1 MARRPRI
8 DFVGY
13 HHIVNRG
20 VNRSDIFAAP
30 QDKEMF
36 LSILCKAC
44 KVYDVIVH
52 DYCLM
57 DNHYHILIENL
68 KENLSLF
75 MRQINANYAIYF
87 NKKYKRTGHLWQG
100 RFKSWYI
107 LQESYLYQ
115 TIRYIEYNPI
125 KAKISYEIGEYPYTL
140 GSLLLSRAE
149 IIPCT
154 QHSIMI
160 RQYKLKELFDFL
172 GKPLEDDEITAL
184 QEEKNKKLSKDI
196 DDVKQERSVKLEV
209 YFSKVKSKKERN
221 LAMKKAYM
229 DGYTQS
235 SIAKEL
241 GVSSALVSYNIKNL
255 KFDT

>member
-8 DFVGY
+8 DITGY

-20 VNRSDIFAAP
+20 VNRTDVFLSP

-36 LSILCKAC
+36 LAILCKAC
-44 KVYDVIVH
+44 KLYDVIVH

-57 DNHYHILIENL
+57 DNHYHILVENS

-107 LQESYLYQ
+107 LQDTYLYQ
-115 TIRYIEYNPI
+115 TIKYIEYNPI
-125 KAKISYEIGEYPYTL
+125 KAKITSEIGEYPYTL
-140 GSLLLSRAE
+140 GSTLLSKIEA
-149 IIPCT
+149 IPCAKNSLMSE
-154 QHSIMI
+154 QYSI
-160 RQYKLKELFDFL
+160 KELADFL
-172 GKPLEDDEITAL
+172 NKPLSEDEIKAL
-184 QEEKNKKLSKDI
+184 EEEKNKKFNKKNDSI
-196 DDVKQERSVKLEV
+196 KQERSKKIED
-209 YFSKVKSKKERN
+209 YFSANMSKAERN
-221 LAMKKAYM
+221 IAMRDAFL
-229 DGYTQS
+229 DGYPQTV
-235 SIAKEL
+235 IAKEL
-241 GVSSALVSYNIKNL
+241 GVTSALVSYNIKNL

>member
-8 DFVGY
+8 DFAGY

-20 VNRSDIFAAP
+20 VNQTNIFATS
-30 QDKEMF
+30 QDKDMF
-36 LSILCKAC
+36 LAILCKAC
-44 KVYDVIVH
+44 KLYDIVVH

-57 DNHYHILIENL
+57 DNHYHILVENT

-75 MRQINANYAIYF
+75 MRQINSNYAIYF

-107 LQESYLYQ
+107 LQDIYLYQ

-125 KAKISYEIGEYPYTL
+125 KAKMSAEIGEYSYTL
-140 GSLLLSRAE
+140 GSTLLSKMEVISCAKN
-149 IIPCT
+149 
-154 QHSIMI
+154 SLMI
-160 RQYKLKELFDFL
+160 KQYSLKELADFL
-172 GKPLEDDEITAL
+172 DKSLSQNELEAL
-184 QEEKNKKLSKDI
+184 EEEKNKKLNKN
-196 DDVKQERSVKLEV
+196 DDSIRQERSKRIEE
-209 YFSKVKSKKERN
+209 YFSTSMSKVERN
-221 LAMKKAYM
+221 IAMHKAYS
-229 DGYTQS
+229 DGYTQN

-241 GVSSALVSYNIKNL
+241 GVTSALVSYNIKNL

>member
-8 DFVGY
+8 DLAGY

-20 VNRSDIFAAP
+20 VNRTNIFATS
-30 QDKEMF
+30 QDKDMF
-36 LSILCKAC
+36 LAILCKSC
-44 KVYDVIVH
+44 KLHDVITH

-57 DNHYHILIENL
+57 DNHYHLLIENS

-107 LQESYLYQ
+107 LQDTYLYQ
-115 TIRYIEYNPI
+115 TIKYIEYNPI
-125 KAKISYEIGEYPYTL
+125 KAKMSSEIGEYPYAL
-140 GSLLLSRAE
+140 GSTILSKMEIVPCAKNSVMLEQYSVKELADFLDKPLSEAE
-149 IIPCT
+149 I
-154 QHSIMI
+154 
-160 RQYKLKELFDFL
+160 EA
-172 GKPLEDDEITAL
+172 LE
-184 QEEKNKKLSKDI
+184 EEKSKKLNKNST
-196 DDVKQERSVKLEV
+196 DVIQERSKKLEN
-209 YFSKVKSKKERN
+209 YFSVTMNKMQRN
-221 LAMKKAYM
+221 IAMKKAYL
-229 DGYTQS
+229 DGYSQT

-241 GVSSALVSYNIKNL
+241 GVTSSLVSFNIKNL

>member
-8 DFVGY
+8 DFTGY

-20 VNRSDIFAAP
+20 VNKTDIFATS

-36 LSILCKAC
+36 LAILCKAC
-44 KVYDVIVH
+44 KVYDVTTH

-57 DNHYHILIENL
+57 DNHYHILVENS

-107 LQESYLYQ
+107 LQDAYLYQ

-125 KAKISYEIGEYPYTL
+125 KAKMSSEIGEYPYTL
-140 GSLLLSRAE
+140 GSTILSKME
-149 IIPCT
+149 IVPCAKN
-154 QHSIMI
+154 SLILE
-160 RQYKLKELFDFL
+160 QYNIKELADFLDKPLSEDEIKTLEKEKSKKLK
-172 GKPLEDDEITAL
+172 
-184 QEEKNKKLSKDI
+184 KNSDSI
-196 DDVKQERSVKLEV
+196 KQEQSKELDK
-209 YFSKVKSKKERN
+209 YFSKDMNKTERN
-221 LAMKKAYM
+221 IAMQEAYL
-229 DGYTQS
+229 DGYSQT

-241 GVSSALVSYNIKNL
+241 GVTSALVSYNIKNL

>member
-1 MARRPRI
+1 MARRPRV
-8 DFVGY
+8 DFAGY

-20 VNRSDIFAAP
+20 VNRTNIFATP

-36 LSILCKAC
+36 LAILCKSC
-44 KVYDVIVH
+44 KIYDVVTH

-57 DNHYHILIENL
+57 DNHYHILVENS
-68 KENLSLF
+68 KENLSQF

-107 LQESYLYQ
+107 LQETYLYQ

-125 KAKISYEIGEYPYTL
+125 KAKMSSEVGEYPYTL
-140 GSLLLSRAE
+140 ASTILGKVE
-149 IIPCT
+149 IIPCAKNSLMLE
-154 QHSIMI
+154 QYSI
-160 RQYKLKELFDFL
+160 KELADFL
-172 GKPLEDDEITAL
+172 NKPLSEDEIEAL
-184 QEEKNKKLSKDI
+184 EEEKSKKLSKNDNE
-196 DDVKQERSVKLEV
+196 VKQEKGKKLET
-209 YFSKVKSKKERN
+209 YFSSSMSKMERN
-221 LAMKKAYM
+221 IAMREAYF
-229 DGYTQS
+229 DGYSQT

-241 GVSSALVSYNIKNL
+241 GLTSALISYTIKNL